1 MSRRA
6 SIALG
11 GGTTDGLNEIFFG
24 REIRQ
29 VRRAP
34 TGRPTNFVHIFIEEH
49 SLAHPDLG
57 TKRICQACQARYYDF
72 NREPRVC
79 PKCHVPFDPEAG
91 LKSRGDTFIKKQG
104 GRAKSVFGVATPL
117 GIVEGGQNP
126 EIEELEAVEDE
137 EIVDADEDADTEDAI
152 EDISELGDD
161 AEDITGIGNLP
172 PE

>member
-1 MSRRA
+1 M
-6 SIALG
+6 
-11 GGTTDGLNEIFFG
+11 
-24 REIRQ
+24 
-29 VRRAP
+29 
-34 TGRPTNFVHIFIEEH
+34 
-49 SLAHPDLG
+49 AHPDLG

-117 GIVEGGQNP
+117 GIVESEPNA
-126 EIEELEAVEDE
+126 EAEELEVVDDE
-137 EIVDADEDADTEDAI
+137 EAGEVDEDADGEDVI

-161 AEDITGIGNLP
+161 AEDMTGIGNLP

>member
-1 MSRRA
+1 M
-6 SIALG
+6 
-11 GGTTDGLNEIFFG
+11 
-24 REIRQ
+24 
-29 VRRAP
+29 
-34 TGRPTNFVHIFIEEH
+34 
-49 SLAHPDLG
+49 
-57 TKRICQACQARYYDF
+57 
-72 NREPRVC
+72 
-79 PKCHVPFDPEAG
+79 
-91 LKSRGDTFIKKQG
+91 KSRGDTFIKKQG

-126 EIEELEAVEDE
+126 EIEELEAVDDE